1 MNQITKPYIVFLC
14 LHSVCFSSSPL
25 SRKHITHAIYSKSES
40 GLNLMN
46 NPLSN
51 IFFFSKNF
59 LLYMYVYS
67 LLI

>member
-14 LHSVCFSSSPL
+14 LHSVCFFSSPL
-25 SRKHITHAIYSKSES
+25 SRKHVTHAIDSKSES

-51 IFFFSKNF
+51 NFFFFQIISYF
-59 LLYMYVYS
+59 ICMYIPY
-67 LLI
+67 